1 MSSIGS
7 ATGLI
12 RHFSKSE
19 WSSRIRWFWICPVT
33 HHLYMSLTGCI
44 EEFWRQINAN
54 KIQKRYIVFPLFVD
68 LQNCS
73 IILHFVKN
81 SGTRWILQESFILG
95 ALKSYLNTK
104 FSNLFFILQNDIK
117 IQNVSILFWWMQN
130 ASQNAECP
138 VAYGLVFFTQ

>member
-1 MSSIGS
+1 MWGNAQYNEVWIILES
-7 ATGLI
+7 ATSCHKLA
-12 RHFSKSE
+12 
-19 WSSRIRWFWICPVT
+19 C
-33 HHLYMSLTGCI
+33 TGCI

-130 ASQNAECP
+130 ASQNVECP
-138 VAYGLVFFTQ
+138 VAYGLVFLTQ